1 MQEIGAQGEFRMT
14 RVAIIYFSSGGT
26 VGRLAEAVCAGA
38 ATEGA
43 LVRTNELPGSD
54 AEPLDA
60 ALAALD
66 WADGVVFGTPACFGN
81 VATPV
86 KRLIDNSWPLWQ
98 QERLSNKVVA
108 GFTAAGSDHGGHES
122 TLLALFQS
130 VYHWGS
136 LIVPAGY
143 VDPAVRRAGG
153 NPYGV
158 SARAHRDGSVD
169 AAALDAARYLGYR
182 VAAFAALLCRS
193 PVAAVPTVS
202 AVSAS

>member
-1 MQEIGAQGEFRMT
+1 MT

-26 VGRLAEAVCAGA
+26 IGRLAEAVCAGA
-38 ATEGA
+38 AGTGA
-43 LVRTNELPGSD
+43 LVRTCELPASD

-66 WADGVVFGTPACFGN
+66 WADGVVVGTPACFGN
-81 VATPV
+81 VAAPV
-86 KRLIDNSWPLWQ
+86 KRLIDGTWQLWQ

-108 GFTAAGSDHGGHES
+108 GFTAAGSEHGGHES

-143 VDPAVRRAGG
+143 VDPAVRGAGG

-169 AAALDAARYLGYR
+169 AVAIDAARYLGRR
-182 VAAFAALLCRS
+182 VAVCAALLCGTRI
-193 PVAAVPTVS
+193 A

>member
-1 MQEIGAQGEFRMT
+1 MT
-14 RVAIIYFSSGGT
+14 RVAIIYYSSGGT
-26 VGRLAEAVCAGA
+26 IGRLAESVCAGA
-38 ATEGA
+38 AGSGA
-43 LVRTNELPGSD
+43 QVRTTELPASDSGSLAD
-54 AEPLDA
+54 
-60 ALAALD
+60 ALAALE

-86 KRLIDNSWPLWQ
+86 KRLIDGAWPLWQ
-98 QERLSNKVVA
+98 QEKLSNKVVA
-108 GFTAAGSDHGGHES
+108 GFTAAGSEHGGHES

-143 VDPAVRRAGG
+143 ADPAVRRAGG

-169 AAALDAARYLGYR
+169 DVALDAARYLGQR
-182 VAAFAALLCRS
+182 IAAFAALLCRE
-193 PVAAVPTVS
+193 PAGIAG
-202 AVSAS
+202 